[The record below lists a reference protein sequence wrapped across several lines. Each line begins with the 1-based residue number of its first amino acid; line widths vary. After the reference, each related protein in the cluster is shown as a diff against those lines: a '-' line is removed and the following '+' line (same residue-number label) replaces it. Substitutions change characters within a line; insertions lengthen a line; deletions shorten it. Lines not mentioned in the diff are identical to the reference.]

1 MDRIAVRV
9 AAVREEARDIRAY
22 DLATASGAALPA
34 FDAGSHVSVFLPNGL
49 ARSYS
54 LVGAADDRRAYTIAV
69 KCERNGRGGSAF
81 IHDHV
86 QVGAEF
92 EIGTPLNNFRLDE
105 HAPHSVLV
113 AGGIG
118 ITPIYAMAKRL
129 TELGRSWEML
139 YAARSPEDAAFYRTL
154 TTMEGGKVR
163 FFFFEAA
170 GDKLDLADAFRGRPH
185 GTHFYCC
192 GPTPMLDEFVA
203 SATTASAFVHTER
216 FTGRADEGPGAG
228 FTVKLARD
236 GRTFFIPPDR
246 SILDVLGENGI
257 TVESSCREGLCGACE
272 TRVLDGVPDHK
283 DFVLDEDQHE
293 SNKVMMICCSR
304 AMGETLTL
312 DL

>member
-163 FFFFEAA
+163 FFFLKRRAISSTSPMRFGADRMARISIVAGRRRCWTNSWRRPLPRPPSFTPSGSPAA
-170 GDKLDLADAFRGRPH
+170 PTKALA
-185 GTHFYCC
+185 
-192 GPTPMLDEFVA
+192 
-203 SATTASAFVHTER
+203 
-216 FTGRADEGPGAG
+216 PGS
-228 FTVKLARD
+228 
-236 GRTFFIPPDR
+236 P
-246 SILDVLGENGI
+246 
-257 TVESSCREGLCGACE
+257 
-272 TRVLDGVPDHK
+272 
-283 DFVLDEDQHE
+283 
-293 SNKVMMICCSR
+293 
-304 AMGETLTL
+304 
-312 DL
+312 